1 MNNVRKCYEQLKKEV
16 LFMVN
21 NDVVLNK
28 VLTIERC
35 VKRIEE
41 VYANEPANLKDFTKQ
56 DSIILN
62 IQRACEASI
71 DLAMHVVSEKKL
83 GLPKASRDAFRFLQ
97 EADIIDQ
104 RMAKTLMNMVGFR
117 NIAVHDYQTIEL
129 DILQAIINRHLGDFT
144 AYTKIIL
151 NLK

>member
-1 MNNVRKCYEQLKKEV
+1 
-16 LFMVN
+16 MVN

-129 DILQAIINRHLGDFT
+129 DILQAIIKRHLGDFT

>member
-1 MNNVRKCYEQLKKEV
+1 M
-16 LFMVN
+16 
-21 NDVVLNK
+21 
-28 VLTIERC
+28 
-35 VKRIEE
+35 
-41 VYANEPANLKDFTKQ
+41 YANEPTNLKDYTKQ

-62 IQRACEASI
+62 IQSACEASI

-104 RMAKTLMNMVGFR
+104 RMAKTLMNMVDFR
-117 NIAVHDYQTIEL
+117 IIAVHDYQLIEL
-129 DILQAIINRHLGDFT
+129 DVLQAIIKRHLGDFT

>member
-1 MNNVRKCYEQLKKEV
+1 
-16 LFMVN
+16 MVN

-28 VLTIERC
+28 IATIERC
-35 VKRIEE
+35 VKRVEE
-41 VYANEPANLKDFTKQ
+41 VYAGNPENLRDFTKQ

-83 GLPKASRDAFRFLQ
+83 GLPKVSRDAFKYL
-97 EADIIDQ
+97 EENGLIDAIL
-104 RMAKTLMNMVGFR
+104 AKTLMNMVGFR
-117 NIAVHDYQTIEL
+117 NIAVHDYQSIEL
-129 DILQAIINRHLGDFT
+129 EILQAIIEKHIADFK

-151 NLK
+151 RV